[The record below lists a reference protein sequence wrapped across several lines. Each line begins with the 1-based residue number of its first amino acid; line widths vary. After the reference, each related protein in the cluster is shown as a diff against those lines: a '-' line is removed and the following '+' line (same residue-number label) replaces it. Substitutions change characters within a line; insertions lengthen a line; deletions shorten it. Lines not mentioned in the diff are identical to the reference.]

1 MNIDFYKKYL
11 QEAKDFRFEL
21 YTNFARSNH
30 IDDAE
35 KATFVAMYLLYQA
48 HKYNCLDLSIEETFD
63 KLYSIL
69 NEHFSAKNNPI
80 IYSDCYNF
88 IAKLKVL
95 TSECLSENAWPH
107 LKTVSKQYSI
117 NAIRTSTLL
126 FDYTKFKDGRL
137 IVPASVNRLVSRI
150 LDVDTKEE
158 LLNIYSGIGNYLV
171 YENAVNEKINF
182 IGVEPDENACLLAAM
197 KSTVLDKYIKLY
209 DYSPFQ
215 LLESAKDQ
223 KYAKIF
229 TTCPFGYQLDYL
241 IERFYL
247 VKNPYFLS
255 LIPESNHIDYAAE
268 WIYNILTCNLL
279 KQNGKAVSLMPK
291 ALLNDQTNIIIRK
304 TLIEQGLIQSVI
316 DLPVKLFKNQNIDCV
331 LIVFTKQPNSIIHMA
346 DAETIF
352 SQNYGEFDLSEEDI
366 EAVVH
371 LSECDTS
378 HSHSIKRED
387 LKNYDL
393 NPQTYLK

>member
-1 MNIDFYKKYL
+1 M
-11 QEAKDFRFEL
+11 
-21 YTNFARSNH
+21 
-30 IDDAE
+30 
-35 KATFVAMYLLYQA
+35 
-48 HKYNCLDLSIEETFD
+48 
-63 KLYSIL
+63 
-69 NEHFSAKNNPI
+69 
-80 IYSDCYNF
+80 
-88 IAKLKVL
+88 
-95 TSECLSENAWPH
+95 
-107 LKTVSKQYSI
+107 
-117 NAIRTSTLL
+117 
-126 FDYTKFKDGRL
+126 
-137 IVPASVNRLVSRI
+137 IVPASINRLVSRI
-150 LDVDTKEE
+150 LDVESKEE

-171 YENAVNEKINF
+171 YENAVNEKVNF

-229 TTCPFGYQLDYL
+229 TTCPFGYHFDYL

-255 LIPESNHIDYAAE
+255 LVPQSDHIDYAAE
-268 WIYNILTCNLL
+268 WIFNILTCNLL

-291 ALLNDQTNIIIRK
+291 SLLNDQSNKIIRK

-316 DLPVKLFKNQNIDCV
+316 DLPIKLFKNPTIDCV
-331 LIVFTKQPNSIIHMA
+331 LVVFSKQPNNIIHMA

-366 EAVVH
+366 EAIVH
-371 LSECDTS
+371 LSECDTL
-378 HSHSIKRED
+378 HSCSIKLDELND
-387 LKNYDL
+387 YNL
-393 NPQTYLK
+393 NPQTYLNQQK